1 MALGKIIG
9 TSALVLAMAL
19 GGCASNVSTPESL
32 RASGGAA
39 GSGKASAT
47 DFETVKSEVTF
58 EHDRHLGARTATG
71 PEIRYL
77 DPDRNKW
84 LDGYAIYKILA
95 FDVGRSGPDVVD
107 FSDVQIRVRQ
117 ATYGDWPQY
126 NAAYSEGE
134 QFELTRTDGD
144 VNCLGAGSCMK
155 TEIVGID
162 MTMDELR
169 SLAERDI
176 LAFKVIG
183 KRNSMVIQI
192 PQSYVQG
199 FLAAVADQ
207 EGNAQPAAAAN

>member
-1 MALGKIIG
+1 MAFGKSVG
-9 TSALVLAMAL
+9 TSALVLAIAL

-32 RASGGAA
+32 RAPGGAA
-39 GSGKASAT
+39 SSGKAAAT
-47 DFETVKSEVTF
+47 DFESVKSEVTF

-84 LDGYAIYKILA
+84 QDGYAIYKILA
-95 FDVGRSGPDVVD
+95 FDVGRSGPETVD

-134 QFELTRTDGD
+134 RFELTRIDGD
-144 VNCLGAGSCMK
+144 VSCNVGSCMK

-169 SLAERDI
+169 KLAERDI
-176 LAFKVIG
+176 LAFKVMG
-183 KRNSMVIQI
+183 KRNSMVVEI

-199 FLAAVADQ
+199 FLAPVDERQGRTDQ
-207 EGNAQPAAAAN
+207 